1 MSGDRLLIASGLA
14 TFVARHTIGQA
25 PSITRTADDNF

>member
-14 TFVARHTIGQA
+14 TFVAHRT
-25 PSITRTADDNF
+25 ITRARSTKRDVDDNF